1 MSLRG
6 ITVVKPAQH
15 FVVSL
20 VLPALLVA
28 FILITLDWHELL
40 ISQSRCSVCQ
50 VKNVLSGSAEK
61 SVVTDVSISG
71 QTWRLTPSVIAER
84 RASEDLSFRF
94 QNAVSALGGQ
104 RAPPV

>member
-1 MSLRG
+1 MSVKG
-6 ITVVKPAQH
+6 IIVAKPAQH

-28 FILITLDWHELL
+28 FILITLDCHELIMPL
-40 ISQSRCSVCQ
+40 SRCSVCQ

-71 QTWRLTPSVIAER
+71 GGWRLVPSVIVEGRGSDDAP
-84 RASEDLSFRF
+84 FRF

-104 RAPPV
+104 RAPPG